1 MSPPP
6 WTIPLWDHTLPGLY
20 PTRNIP
26 PRGHRPPPRNH
37 KKRMVRILLECVLV
51 YVIVVNLSETA
62 EVDNAVFGKMTS
74 KDLIVMLSTSA
85 NIVSRHT
92 SFVGVDK
99 VIPLVVLQQYVLTDP
114 TFSLVVGGDIPNL
127 TMFL

>member
-1 MSPPP
+1 MKVTTS
-6 WTIPLWDHTLPGLY
+6 
-20 PTRNIP
+20 
-26 PRGHRPPPRNH
+26 
-37 KKRMVRILLECVLV
+37 
-51 YVIVVNLSETA
+51 YVILVSFVYLLETA

-99 VIPLVVLQQYVLTDP
+99 VRYI
-114 TFSLVVGGDIPNL
+114 SLVHVSRRRCRGRATSP
-127 TMFL
+127 